1 LSRKYK
7 DGSEVPN
14 VVLADRLKEL
24 SSVVSN
30 NRERMESEF
39 TMRIPAEVDRDA
51 DLVLMEASRRLR
63 NIGENID

>member
-1 LSRKYK
+1 MSKKYK
-7 DGSEVPN
+7 DGSDVPN

-30 NRERMESEF
+30 NRDRMESEF

-63 NIGENID
+63 NIGERS

>member
-1 LSRKYK
+1 
-7 DGSEVPN
+7 
-14 VVLADRLKEL
+14 VLADRLKEL

-30 NRERMESEF
+30 NRDRMESEF

-63 NIGENID
+63 NIGERS